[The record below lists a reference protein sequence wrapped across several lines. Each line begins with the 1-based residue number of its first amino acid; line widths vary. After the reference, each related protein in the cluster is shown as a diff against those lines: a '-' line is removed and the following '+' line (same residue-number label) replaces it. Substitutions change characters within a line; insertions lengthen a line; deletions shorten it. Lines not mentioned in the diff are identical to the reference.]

1 MSAER
6 VFLVTGATGAIGS
19 AVVPLLL
26 AEPATRVYMLLRA
39 PSDQALGARVTG
51 LVDFWGDRIDHN
63 ELEGRLVA
71 VRGDVC
77 QPKLGMS
84 QHDHDALA
92 GVVTNIVHSAGDVKL
107 NQSIEQARV
116 SAVVAAAEVVRFARW
131 CARSRPIPKIEHL
144 STVGVAGRRPGLIL
158 EEPLDGTFGYHN
170 AYEQAKAEA
179 ESFLLREMDDGLPV
193 TLHRP
198 SMVVGDSRDGRII
211 HFQVFYHLIRFIAG
225 SRTRGWL
232 PSFGDVRLD
241 LIPADYVAN
250 AVVAASRRTDSIG
263 RIFHLCSGR
272 ERAML
277 LGDVGELVR
286 RFLLDRGEKVF
297 SPRHMPPGLL
307 MLMVRLAGSIASEN
321 RRRAFASLPY
331 FLAYLEEAQVFSNER
346 TSAFFSP
353 GGLKPTDARQ
363 FLPIVLRYWY
373 GRQTAERSPTST

>member
-6 VFLVTGATGAIGS
+6 AFLVTGATGAIGS

-63 ELEGRLVA
+63 ELESRLVA

-116 SAVVAAAEVVRFARW
+116 SAVVAAAEVAQFARS

-144 STVGVAGRRPGLIL
+144 STVGVAGRRPGLIP
-158 EEPLDGTFGYHN
+158 EEPLDGAFGYHN

-179 ESFLLREMDDGLPV
+179 EAFLRREMDDGLPV

-211 HFQVFYHLIRFIAG
+211 RFQVFYHLIRFIAG

-232 PSFGDVRLD
+232 PRFGDVRLD
-241 LIPADYVAN
+241 LIPADYVAK
-250 AVVAASRRTDSIG
+250 AVVASSRRADSAG
-263 RIFHLCSGR
+263 RIFHLCSGPDGATPLAQLGETLR
-272 ERAML
+272 HFLSGRGEAVQAPRYVSRRAMRAIVRGTTL
-277 LGDVGELVR
+277 LT
-286 RFLLDRGEKVF
+286 
-297 SPRHMPPGLL
+297 
-307 MLMVRLAGSIASEN
+307 AG
-321 RRRAFASLPY
+321 RTRRALQSLPY
-331 FLAYLEEAQVFSNER
+331 FLDYLEEAQSFANEGAKEFFR
-346 TSAFFSP
+346 TDHVLPPSP
-353 GGLKPTDARQ
+353 EQ
-363 FLPIVLRYWY
+363 FLTPVLQYWY
-373 GRQTAERSPTST
+373 GRSST